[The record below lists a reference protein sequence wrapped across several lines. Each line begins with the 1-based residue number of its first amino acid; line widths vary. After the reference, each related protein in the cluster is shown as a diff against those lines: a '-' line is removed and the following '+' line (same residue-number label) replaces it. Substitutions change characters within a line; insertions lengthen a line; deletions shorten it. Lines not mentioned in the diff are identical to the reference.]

1 MRKAVALLLAIG
13 IVVTVAVPA
22 LGSAPVKKVK
32 VEDFK
37 FSPKVLHIRRGT
49 KVTWTWVAHSG
60 IAHNVTVRR
69 GPAKFHSRTQS
80 SGSYS
85 HVFRKKGT
93 YKLICTIHVA
103 LGMKI
108 TVKVS

>member
-1 MRKAVALLLAIG
+1 MRRLIASLLALGMVVAL
-13 IVVTVAVPA
+13 AVPA
-22 LGSAPVKKVK
+22 SGSTPTKTVK
-32 VEDFK
+32 VQDFK
-37 FSPKVLHIRRGT
+37 FTPKTLKIHRGT

-60 IAHNVTVRR
+60 VRHNVTVKK

-103 LGMKI
+103 QGMRI
-108 TVKVS
+108 TVRVS